1 MEDWVQIVD
10 EESFY
15 LLCFPKVGSSKA
27 TGKGDSIKL
36 YANGI
41 SSSWE
46 TEENF
51 RTLPSKQTM
60 LSCSTERMLSC
71 SLSS

>member
-41 SSSWE
+41 SSSWQ

-51 RTLPSKQTM
+51 RTLP
-60 LSCSTERMLSC
+60 
-71 SLSS
+71 